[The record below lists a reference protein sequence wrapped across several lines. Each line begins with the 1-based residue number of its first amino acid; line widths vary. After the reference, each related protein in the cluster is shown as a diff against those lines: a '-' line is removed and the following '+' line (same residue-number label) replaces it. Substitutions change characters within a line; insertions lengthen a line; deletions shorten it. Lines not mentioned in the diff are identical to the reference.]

1 MIVEGLGGKMT
12 VNSEVGKGTT
22 MIIYLPLYEAQQQQ

>member
-12 VNSEVGKGTT
+12 VNSEVGDGTT
-22 MIIYLPLYEAQQQQ
+22 MIIYLPLDQAEQ